1 MEMLIKAKISKLT
14 PEEKAK
20 FYYKQA
26 LRDFSICGCEW
37 QYYMFIVQDIY
48 MLGNIL
54 GYDEDKIYAD
64 IEIAKNKKEKQI
76 KSPYRDYINFIYTR
90 EDEKQWIPV
99 QKQ

>member
-37 QYYMFIVQDIY
+37 QYYMFIVDDIY

-76 KSPYRDYINFIYTR
+76 KSPYTDYINNLLNKY
-90 EDEKQWIPV
+90 D
-99 QKQ
+99 

>member
-14 PEEKAK
+14 PEE
-20 FYYKQA
+20 
-26 LRDFSICGCEW
+26 
-37 QYYMFIVQDIY
+37 
-48 MLGNIL
+48 
-54 GYDEDKIYAD
+54 DEDKIYAD